1 MTFLPL
7 GILIIFDAVLVTAAI
22 ILKIKQRF
30 FAKHQKKHSFRAPKQ
45 AKALAGKI
53 GRNRQYHEIGDPE
66 QAAPYE
72 YHIEYEMEPRVPNLR
87 HRPTGFEQ
95 LGAIED
101 FSHEE
106 HFDKNAEEDRTD
118 LHLFVDSLSKC
129 LGNSNFGLSFEFE
142 DLRFQPKKSPKPI
155 LSEVSGRINA
165 GSLWGVMGASGAGKC
180 EILTSIFD
188 SNTDMVQLLS

>member
-1 MTFLPL
+1 M
-7 GILIIFDAVLVTAAI
+7 
-22 ILKIKQRF
+22 KIKQRF
-30 FAKHQKKHSFRAPKQ
+30 FRKHKKEKHSFKTPKTGPS
-45 AKALAGKI
+45 LASRLGQTI
-53 GRNRQYHEIGDPE
+53 PGRNKKYQEIGDPE
-66 QAAPYE
+66 EATPFE
-72 YHIEYEMEPRVPNLR
+72 YRIDYEMEPRTTNLR

-95 LGAIED
+95 LGAINN

-106 HFDKNAEEDRTD
+106 HFRKTAEEDRTD
-118 LHLFVDSLSKC
+118 LHLFVESLSKC

-180 EILTSIFD
+180 QFPALDLVNAHTNIP
-188 SNTDMVQLLS
+188 QPLS